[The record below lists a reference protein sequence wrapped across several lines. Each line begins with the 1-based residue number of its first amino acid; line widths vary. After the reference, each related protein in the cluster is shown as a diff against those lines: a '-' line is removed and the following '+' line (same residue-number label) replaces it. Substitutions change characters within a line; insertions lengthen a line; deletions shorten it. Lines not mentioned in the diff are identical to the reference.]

1 MKKQILPIF
10 DGFLGRYNIKYKTQI
25 YLFSTVCFQMFSG
38 ERWSGGCDGMQGEQ
52 PAQLQG
58 EHGQRSM
65 NSVH

>member
-1 MKKQILPIF
+1 
-10 DGFLGRYNIKYKTQI
+10 
-25 YLFSTVCFQMFSG
+25 MFSG

-58 EHGQRSM
+58 EQLNMAKYLQGEHGQRSL